1 MEKNNKKW
9 KGFLGSVPPI
19 VWMMIIMLVL
29 FSAAADNYLSAQ
41 NLMNILRQ
49 SVPLLILAI
58 GQTMIVLTGGT
69 DLSLGAQVSFVTVMW
84 ILLAQAGMN
93 IYLAAPVAVC
103 FAVLIGVANGLLV
116 SKGKVPAFIAT
127 FGMQN
132 IVNSI
137 ALVLTLGSSIYFSH
151 HVFRNVYESEFLMI
165 PAPIWIAVAVF
176 AGSWILLYRTQFG
189 TNIFGLGGNAEA
201 LSLAGVNTTK
211 YYVKTYAFAG
221 LLAGIAGL
229 ITACR
234 VESGQP
240 TVGSGWEFEAVAAT
254 ILGGTSLN
262 EGRGGIGGTVLG
274 VLFLNMLRNGLN
286 ISGVSA
292 MYQNAIIGII
302 VLGAIVMDAL
312 MRKGRS

>member
-137 ALVLTLGSSIYFSH
+137 ALVLTLG
-151 HVFRNVYESEFLMI
+151 
-165 PAPIWIAVAVF
+165 
-176 AGSWILLYRTQFG
+176 
-189 TNIFGLGGNAEA
+189 
-201 LSLAGVNTTK
+201 
-211 YYVKTYAFAG
+211 
-221 LLAGIAGL
+221 
-229 ITACR
+229 
-234 VESGQP
+234 
-240 TVGSGWEFEAVAAT
+240 
-254 ILGGTSLN
+254 
-262 EGRGGIGGTVLG
+262 
-274 VLFLNMLRNGLN
+274 
-286 ISGVSA
+286 
-292 MYQNAIIGII
+292 
-302 VLGAIVMDAL
+302 
-312 MRKGRS
+312 